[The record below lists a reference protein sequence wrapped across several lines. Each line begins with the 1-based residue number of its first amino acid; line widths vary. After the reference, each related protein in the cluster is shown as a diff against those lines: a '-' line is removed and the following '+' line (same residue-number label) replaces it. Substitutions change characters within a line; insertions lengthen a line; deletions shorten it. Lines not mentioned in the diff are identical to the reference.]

1 MKRALWPLLALIGI
15 LLFNAIF
22 SPGFFSIT
30 VLDGRLYGSL
40 IDILNRGVPV
50 MLLSL
55 GMSLVIATA
64 GVDLSVGAIMAIAGA
79 IAAGIVVR
87 PEDTLFQTLNLPP
100 SFALMLIIPLTLAA
114 LAGAFNGLLIGRFG
128 VQPIVATL
136 ILMVAGRGL
145 AQLLTNA
152 KKVTFNEDRLSFIGS
167 GALWGIPM
175 PIVIFLGVF
184 GLLGLVVRRTAL
196 GLFIEAVGSSS
207 RAANICGIRADRLKV
222 FVYACSGLMAGVA
235 GLIAAGDLKAADAAN
250 AGLYLE
256 LDAILAV
263 AIGGGALTGGRFS
276 LVGSVLGALVMQ
288 ALTTTILTKGVSS
301 ELTQIIKA
309 LLIVSLCIA
318 QSPTFRRRVAKE
330 EVAAA

>member
-1 MKRALWPLLALIGI
+1 MALVAILI
-15 LLFNAIF
+15 FNAIF

-30 VLDGRLYGSL
+30 VIDGRLYGSL

-55 GMSLVIATA
+55 GMTLVIATA

-79 IAAGIVVR
+79 VAAGIVVR

-100 SFALMLIIPLTLAA
+100 SFALMILIPLALAT

-136 ILMVAGRGL
+136 ILMVAGRGV

-152 KKVTFNEDRLSFIGS
+152 KKVTFNEDRLAFIGS
-167 GALWGIPM
+167 GAFLGIPM
-175 PIVIFLGVF
+175 PILIFLGAF
-184 GLLGLVVRRTAL
+184 AALTLLVRRTAL

-207 RAANICGIRADRLKV
+207 RAANLCGIRADRLKV
-222 FVYACSGLMAGVA
+222 FVYACSGLMAGIA
-235 GLIAAGDLKAADAAN
+235 GLIAAGDLKAADAGN
-250 AGLYLE
+250 AGLFLE

-276 LVGSVLGALVMQ
+276 LAGSVIGALVMQ
-288 ALTTTILTKGVSS
+288 ALTTTILTKGVSP
-301 ELTQIIKA
+301 ELTQMVKA
-309 LLIVSLCIA
+309 LLIVGLCIA
-318 QSPTFRRRVAKE
+318 QSPVVRRANKG
-330 EVAAA
+330 VAA